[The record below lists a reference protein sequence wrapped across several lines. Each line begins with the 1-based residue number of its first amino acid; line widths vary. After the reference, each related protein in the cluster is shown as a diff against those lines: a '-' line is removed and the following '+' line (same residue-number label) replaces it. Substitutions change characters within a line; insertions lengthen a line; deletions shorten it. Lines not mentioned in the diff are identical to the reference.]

1 MCTQKYSCVCAQ
13 ARESWLIIKRQL
25 KRAHAAKVFCNLRGL
40 TQRGFNTCN
49 TAAMPQS
56 ATQIHFKGFSAYSLT
71 YLRRTKWLHCNIY
84 PIKPS
89 PCSPA
94 SSFFFLFS
102 CFCSIQF
109 ELAYLLQPPCN
120 GPCFPLSPAL
130 AHLPI
135 AAETDLD
142 RWILESLCV
151 CSEGGRLYWTH
162 YTHTHTHT
170 NYPELGNHR
179 IRVWIYRASICSTF
193 PVLHVSMWVYRK
205 KGRNTSCSVNRL
217 LPNIQSRFVF
227 TLP

>member
-1 MCTQKYSCVCAQ
+1 MSTQKYSCVCAQ

-142 RWILESLCV
+142 RWILECLCV

-162 YTHTHTHT
+162 THTHTLT
-170 NYPELGNHR
+170 IQNWGTIVSEFG
-179 IRVWIYRASICSTF
+179 STRL

-205 KGRNTSCSVNRL
+205 EGRNTWCSVNRL
-217 LPNIQSRFVF
+217 LPRIQSRFVF